1 MHIKP
6 PISFDLEKSNEEL
19 VAQIAEAIGQVRK
32 K

>member
-6 PISFDLEKSNEEL
+6 PLSFDLTKSNEEL
-19 VAQIAEAIGQVRK
+19 VAQIAAAIGQVK